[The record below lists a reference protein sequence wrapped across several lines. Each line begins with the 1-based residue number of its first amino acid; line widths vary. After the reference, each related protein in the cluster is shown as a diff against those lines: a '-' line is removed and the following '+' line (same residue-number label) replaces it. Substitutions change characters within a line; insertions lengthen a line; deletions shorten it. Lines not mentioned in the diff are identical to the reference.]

1 MDESQQSPLRE
12 RMSESISSLEA
23 IAAGAHP
30 DSENVQKVAGHIAE
44 ALRLSLAAMADSMG
58 ECRQALPY
66 SPLHPVLDTNG
77 HFRWCCN
84 HDPQHCSTAT

>member
-1 MDESQQSPLRE
+1 MDESQQNPLRQ
-12 RMSESISSLEA
+12 RMSDSIASLEA
-23 IAAGAHP
+23 IAAGEHP
-30 DSENVQKVAGHIAE
+30 DSEDPQKLAAYIAE
-44 ALRLSLAAMADSMG
+44 ALRLTLAAMADSMG
-58 ECRQALPY
+58 ECRQALPF